1 MGLAIAV
8 ANIDEVIKLI
18 RRSKDAG
25 EAREALMAR
34 AWPAKDL
41 GPLIALIADPR
52 HSLGADNNYRL
63 SEEQARAI
71 LDLRLQRLTALGI
84 DEITDELQKLA
95 KEISEYLDILR
106 SRLRV
111 MNIIKGE
118 LAQIKTDFATP
129 RRTEIIENDGEVED
143 EDLIQGRHGGDGKR
157 TRAM

>member
-1 MGLAIAV
+1 M
-8 ANIDEVIKLI
+8 
-18 RRSKDAG
+18 
-25 EAREALMAR
+25 
-34 AWPAKDL
+34 

-118 LAQIKTDFATP
+118 LAQIKADFATP

-143 EDLIQGRHGGDGKR
+143 EDL
-157 TRAM
+157 MPE